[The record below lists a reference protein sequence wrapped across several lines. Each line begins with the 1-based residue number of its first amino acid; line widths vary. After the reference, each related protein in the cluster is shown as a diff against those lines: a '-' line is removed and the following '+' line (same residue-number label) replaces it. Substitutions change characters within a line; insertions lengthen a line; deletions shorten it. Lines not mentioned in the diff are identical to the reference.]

1 MILGLTLKK
10 LRKHENSQVA
20 ECATKLY
27 KKWRQHFKEQR
38 DRPQI
43 EVRFDNETNKLRKS
57 GRKLLQSAF
66 SPTNKVWRQHSQ
78 NVTEPI
84 PVHPRT
90 KTKSK

>member
-1 MILGLTLKK
+1 MILGLTLNK
-10 LRKHENSQVA
+10 LRKHGDSQVA

-27 KKWRQHFKEQR
+27 KEWRQHFKEQR

-66 SPTNKVWRQHSQ
+66 SPTNKVWRLHSQ

-84 PVHPRT
+84 TSTPQN
-90 KTKSK
+90 